1 MRILYLGI
9 NYWPDESGIAPFA
22 TGRCEY
28 LAECGHEVVACTGL
42 PYYPQWR
49 VAAAYRRRLLVR
61 EERAGVSIRRSWMY
75 VPRKLTALRRMVHE
89 GTFVCS
95 SFMRALC
102 GPRPDLLL
110 VVSPPLGLAASAI
123 ALGRLWRVPYV
134 LHVTDLQPDAAVDLG
149 MLAHGRLVR
158 AFYRLEAAAYRHAA
172 MVSTLSEAMRGR
184 IIAKRV
190 PPEKVVLFSDWVEP
204 ALFKIPPPPVRADR
218 GSAGEFVVAHF
229 GNMGVKQGLEIVVEA
244 ARLSAAEKAITYLL
258 VGDGAARANVQV
270 RAGSLGLSNLHFL
283 PFQPRERFFE
293 LLTRANVCLVT
304 QRRTVADVVFP
315 SKVLTLLAAARPV
328 IASVGADSEVSR
340 VIAES
345 GAGMTI
351 APEDPRALADAVAT
365 LRANPLVRERMGRA
379 GRVYARERWEREGV
393 LKSTEQR
400 LAALVGGAQEAAS
413 GSPAINL
420 RLNAKQPMKKPLFT
434 GARKFYPAT
443 PATLSRGPV
452 QTTQK

>member
-75 VPRKLTALRRMVHE
+75 VPRKLTSLRRMVHE

-134 LHVTDLQPDAAVDLG
+134 LHVTDLQP
-149 MLAHGRLVR
+149 
-158 AFYRLEAAAYRHAA
+158 
-172 MVSTLSEAMRGR
+172 
-184 IIAKRV
+184 
-190 PPEKVVLFSDWVEP
+190 
-204 ALFKIPPPPVRADR
+204 
-218 GSAGEFVVAHF
+218 
-229 GNMGVKQGLEIVVEA
+229 EA
-244 ARLSAAEKAITYLL
+244 ARLSTAERAITYLL
-258 VGDGAARANVQV
+258 VGDGATRVNVQA

-315 SKVLTLLAAARPV
+315 SKVLTL
-328 IASVGADSEVSR
+328 
-340 VIAES
+340 
-345 GAGMTI
+345 
-351 APEDPRALADAVAT
+351 
-365 LRANPLVRERMGRA
+365 
-379 GRVYARERWEREGV
+379 
-393 LKSTEQR
+393 
-400 LAALVGGAQEAAS
+400 
-413 GSPAINL
+413 
-420 RLNAKQPMKKPLFT
+420 
-434 GARKFYPAT
+434 
-443 PATLSRGPV
+443 
-452 QTTQK
+452 